1 MTTARERMANE
12 LDRDLFNLIR
22 RAEGMYETASSREKP
37 LWREILWHLKDA
49 RPKVRQMM
57 SREDRERT

>member
-12 LDRDLFNLIR
+12 LDRDLFNLISR
-22 RAEGMYETASSREKP
+22 VEGMYETASRAEKTT
-37 LWREILWHLKDA
+37 WFEILFHLRDA